1 MNIRNITGGS
11 PLLRN
16 PAAERPQKPV
26 GQGSAQTAA
35 TARTRDRVE
44 LRYDDVLKAEK
55 EGYIKIHG
63 ERFAVTG
70 EMASDMRQAYEELRA
85 RGEAKAARLTA
96 AQNARLAKQQAES
109 ARMDGKSMQRAAE
122 IARHISEG
130 GRVPSEDE
138 YFLMTLSKEMYQSA
152 KMMAATAEEQ
162 EECESVFEDGELAVM
177 EAEKI
182 AARIDKDMK
191 DGPPIMADAET

>member
-1 MNIRNITGGS
+1 MNVGNVTGRS
-11 PLLRN
+11 TFFHN
-16 PAAERPQKPV
+16 VAAEKLQKTVKQP
-26 GQGSAQTAA
+26 GGTASG
-35 TARTRDRVE
+35 ARTRDRVE

-55 EGYIKIHG
+55 EGYIEING

-85 RGEAKAARLTA
+85 RSEAKAARLTA

-138 YFLMTLSKEMYQSA
+138 YFLMTFSKEMYQSA

-162 EECESVFEDGELAVM
+162 KECESVFEDGELVVM

-182 AARIDKDMK
+182 AARIDKDLENE
-191 DGPPIMADAET
+191 PSIMAGAED